1 MNKDEI
7 MKIIIEEA
15 NDENITVGKNSVQNS
30 LLKSLFQ
37 TSNPLSLSAF
47 FSTQII
53 EMLNDLAKLGKGVN

>member
-15 NDENITVGKNSVQNS
+15 NDENILVGKNSVQSS
-30 LLKSLFQ
+30 LLKSLFL

-53 EMLNDLAKLGKGVN
+53 EMLNDLTKLGKGVN

>member
-15 NDENITVGKNSVQNS
+15 NDENIVVGKNSVQNS

-37 TSNPLSLSAF
+37 TSNPLSRSAF